1 MYDYLELLNFNS
13 WDVERTHRE
22 IEAMRRKRYGM
33 EKVEPKSAGPESG
46 RLYRP
51 GDLRGDG
58 PELE

>member
-1 MYDYLELLNFNS
+1 MYDYLELMDFFA
-13 WDVERTHRE
+13 WDVERTRRE

-33 EKVEPKSAGPESG
+33 ATLQPKSAEPKSG
-46 RLYRP
+46 RLHRP